1 MNQTNRSIVRV
12 AVAAILGSFAVCS
25 TAPAAMAVPQTG
37 QAAPNFSMGVVANGH
52 GTFTLSKLKGRAVYL
67 NFFASW
73 CVPCKAELPSIA
85 RLAKKYAK
93 KGVTVIGVDELES
106 SEVTLKFTQQF
117 KLPYE
122 IGIDDSGSIGA
133 SYGLIGMPLHVFIG
147 ADGKVVS
154 RRSGQMSEDQI
165 RAGLD
170 QIASK

>member
-1 MNQTNRSIVRV
+1 MNHANRTIVRV
-12 AVAAILGSFAVCS
+12 TASAILSAFVLCS

-37 QAAPNFSMGVVANGH
+37 QAAPNFSMGVIANGH

-85 RLAKKYAK
+85 QLSKKYAK

-106 SEVTLKFTQQF
+106 TEVALKFSQQF

-147 ADGKVVS
+147 ADGKVVL
-154 RRSGQMSEDQI
+154 RRSGQMNEDQI